1 MSARTVAQHTADE
14 LAYHG
19 TSGEIAVFSSAAL
32 AGRPGARNFTYRD
45 TVTGEAHCACRG
57 AECGRRCWHLD
68 WLETAWVMS
77 RVAPFVA
84 ALDAAALCATGT
96 AAGARLAAGSASV
109 TDIAVYHQ
117 CRAEY
122 RRRRAAVAAPV
133 VALPV
138 VALPVVAAVA
148 VAA

>member
-1 MSARTVAQHTADE
+1 MSARTVAQHTPDE

-19 TSGEIAVFSSAAL
+19 TSGEIAVFSSASAS
-32 AGRPGARNFTYRD
+32 RPDARNFTYRD

-68 WLETAWVMS
+68 WLETAWIMS
-77 RVAPFVA
+77 RVASFVA

-96 AAGARLAAGSASV
+96 AAGARLAGGSASV
-109 TDIAVYHQ
+109 TDLAVYHQ

-122 RRRRAAVAAPV
+122 RRRRAVAPAPAVVFPT
-133 VALPV
+133 
-138 VALPVVAAVA
+138 VAAVA